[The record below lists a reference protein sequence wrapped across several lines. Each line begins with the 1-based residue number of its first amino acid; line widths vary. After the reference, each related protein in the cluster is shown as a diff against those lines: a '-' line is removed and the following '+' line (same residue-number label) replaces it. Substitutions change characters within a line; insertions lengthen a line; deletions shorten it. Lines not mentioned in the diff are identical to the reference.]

1 MTERDAGIGQD
12 GGRLCGPQKLQL
24 KEEESP
30 TECSGV
36 SDLQAVPHVSSMSLM
51 RSTTALL
58 RKGKKKRKYSAD
70 LPSFH
75 SG

>member
-30 TECSGV
+30 TECSGCA
-36 SDLQAVPHVSSMSLM
+36 SCFQHELDEEHY
-51 RSTTALL
+51 STSQE
-58 RKGKKKRKYSAD
+58 GKEKEETLS
-70 LPSFH
+70 
-75 SG
+75 